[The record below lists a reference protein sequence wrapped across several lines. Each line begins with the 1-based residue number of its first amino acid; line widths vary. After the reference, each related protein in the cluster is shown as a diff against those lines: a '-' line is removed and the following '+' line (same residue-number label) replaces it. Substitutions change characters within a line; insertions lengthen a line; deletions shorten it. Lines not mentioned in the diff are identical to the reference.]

1 MESTHHI
8 NQMREAFVAES
19 RFIETGGVVTDLD
32 GIAVHEFEDRI
43 IVPEPVVEGLNTLSR
58 TVGCV
63 LVQNRGSCDRRTS
76 NC

>member
-1 MESTHHI
+1 MESTRHI
-8 NQMREAFVAES
+8 DQMLEAFVAES
-19 RFIETGGVVTDLD
+19 RFIETGGVVTDLA
-32 GIAVHEFEDRI
+32 GTAVHEDRI

>member
-32 GIAVHEFEDRI
+32 GTAVHEFEDRI
-43 IVPEPVVEGLNTLSR
+43 IVAEPVV
-58 TVGCV
+58 
-63 LVQNRGSCDRRTS
+63 
-76 NC
+76 